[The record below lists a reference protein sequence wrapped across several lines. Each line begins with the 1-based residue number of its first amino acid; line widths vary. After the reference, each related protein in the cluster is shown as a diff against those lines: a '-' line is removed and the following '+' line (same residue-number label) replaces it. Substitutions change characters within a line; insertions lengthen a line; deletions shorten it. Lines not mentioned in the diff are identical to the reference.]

1 VSILPVF
8 KRCLRAASWLT
19 LGAMLLPL
27 DGCGVAALPCRL
39 TVATLDILPVVGHAA
54 TTPFNVCASAI
65 D

>member
-1 VSILPVF
+1 VPTLTVF
-8 KRCLRAASWLT
+8 KRCVRAASWLT

-39 TVATLDILPVVGHAA
+39 TAATLDILPAVGHAA
-54 TTPFNVCASAI
+54 AEPFNACAAAI